1 MKKPSEIFNKIR
13 SYNMQEKDDK
23 QKVNNMKAF
32 GTLFTESVKEVERL
46 EEQIQLLDE
55 MPGANMDTRA
65 VHKHLK
71 KQGWSLTRSSGGHDV
86 FTHPEA
92 KHHIPVPR
100 HRQLKAPLVRGI
112 LKQSQVNEAK
122 DEQEYGYEGDMA
134 MNQLETII
142 RHATY
147 LKDMMKPDTDLPEWV
162 QSKITLAQ
170 DYIQTACDYMT
181 SEMKEEV
188 KDEYARKVDKYL
200 KKKYNK
206 EEVELDEAR
215 MAASASTR
223 AGLAKRNAGMP
234 NKSNLSPAEEAA
246 KKKESDASFARL
258 MAYADKQKAKT
269 NEEVEQLE
277 EGRPSQ
283 RHPLEGHEY
292 HRKTDAELEYIAK
305 DAHKAAEAMKGHNT
319 DAENKYRDQASDSA
333 TVRYFRKK
341 NGMQP
346 WYKKKYGHVNEET
359 SKHAGWIAHYNGQK
373 HEIPKEH
380 AKDLYDAKQKAIA
393 HFKAPKSKHSLIAIK
408 PAYNEEVVV
417 EDNVINTN
425 SPNSVL
431 NNPATQQATSTN
443 ITKKKQVIDR
453 YTTGKSSAVSGT
465 TVVASPRES
474 VEIQEGRM
482 KDMASDDDFHPT
494 VTKSE
499 PPFDGPYKTKPKN
512 VTDKSGAVHTPMSRA
527 KDLAK
532 RAARKNGGLKE
543 DNDNTLS
550 SYDKEDTPAKKTLS
564 KTAGMV
570 KDLATNAKVKAK
582 GKKSDDTF
590 QPEPEL
596 ASNIVR

>member
-1 MKKPSEIFNKIR
+1 MKKFSNLF
-13 SYNMQEKDDK
+13 EKSDPCWKGYEMVGMKDK
-23 QKVNNMKAF
+23 NGKKVPNCVP
-32 GTLFTESVKEVERL
+32 VKESL
-46 EEQIQLLDE
+46 EEQIQMLDE

-112 LKQSQVNEAK
+112 LKQSQV
-122 DEQEYGYEGDMA
+122 
-134 MNQLETII
+134 
-142 RHATY
+142 R
-147 LKDMMKPDTDLPEWV
+147 
-162 QSKITLAQ
+162 
-170 DYIQTACDYMT
+170 
-181 SEMKEEV
+181 EEI
-188 KDEYARKVDKYL
+188 
-200 KKKYNK
+200 
-206 EEVELDEAR
+206 
-215 MAASASTR
+215 
-223 AGLAKRNAGMP
+223 
-234 NKSNLSPAEEAA
+234 
-246 KKKESDASFARL
+246 
-258 MAYADKQKAKT
+258 
-269 NEEVEQLE
+269 EQLE

-292 HRKTDAELEYIAK
+292 HRKTNAELEYIAK
-305 DAHKAAEAMKGHNT
+305 DAHKAAEAMKSHNT
-319 DAENKYRDQASDSA
+319 AAENKYRDQASDSA
-333 TVRYFRKK
+333 TVRYFRQK
-341 NGMQP
+341 NGMP
-346 WYKKKYGHVNEET
+346 NWYKKKYGHIN
-359 SKHAGWIAHYNGQK
+359 
-373 HEIPKEH
+373 
-380 AKDLYDAKQKAIA
+380 
-393 HFKAPKSKHSLIAIK
+393 
-408 PAYNEEVVV
+408 

-482 KDMASDDDFHPT
+482 KDMAGDTDFHPT
-494 VTKSE
+494 VTNSK

-512 VTDKSGAVHTPMSRA
+512 VTDKSGAVHTPMSRV
-527 KDLAK
+527 KNLAK
-532 RAARKNGGLKE
+532 QAARKNGGLKE

-570 KDLATNAKVKAK
+570 KDLADKAKAKAK

>member
-1 MKKPSEIFNKIR
+1 
-13 SYNMQEKDDK
+13 
-23 QKVNNMKAF
+23 
-32 GTLFTESVKEVERL
+32 
-46 EEQIQLLDE
+46 
-55 MPGANMDTRA
+55 MDTRA

-86 FTHPEA
+86 FTHPDA

-112 LKQSQVNEAK
+112 LKQSQVNE
-122 DEQEYGYEGDMA
+122 
-134 MNQLETII
+134 QLEEEKK
-142 RHATY
+142 AN
-147 LKDMMKPDTDLPEWV
+147 
-162 QSKITLAQ
+162 
-170 DYIQTACDYMT
+170 T
-181 SEMKEEV
+181 SSV
-188 KDEYARKVDKYL
+188 
-200 KKKYNK
+200 
-206 EEVELDEAR
+206 
-215 MAASASTR
+215 R
-223 AGLAKRNAGMP
+223 AGLSKRPVKPLTG
-234 NKSNLSPAEEAA
+234 KDAEK
-246 KKKESDASFARL
+246 KKKESDAAWERL
-258 MAYADKQKAKT
+258 MSYANSMKK
-269 NEEVEQLE
+269 EEIEKLD

-292 HRKTDAELEYIAK
+292 HRKTNAELEYIAK
-305 DAHKAAEAMKGHNT
+305 DAHKAAEAMKSHNT

-333 TVRYFRKK
+333 TVRYFRQK
-341 NGMQP
+341 NGMP
-346 WYKKKYGHVNEET
+346 NWYKKKYGHVNEET

-431 NNPATQQATSTN
+431 NNPATQQATTTN

-482 KDMASDDDFHPT
+482 KDMAGDTDFHPT
-494 VTKSE
+494 VTKSK

-512 VTDKSGAVHTPMSRA
+512 VTDKSGAVHTPMSRV
-527 KDLAK
+527 KDLAR

-543 DNDNTLS
+543 DNENTLS

-570 KDLATNAKVKAK
+570 KDLADKAKTKAK

>member
-1 MKKPSEIFNKIR
+1 
-13 SYNMQEKDDK
+13 
-23 QKVNNMKAF
+23 MKAF
-32 GTLFTESVKEVERL
+32 GTLFTESVKEVESL

-206 EEVELDEAR
+206 EEVE
-215 MAASASTR
+215 
-223 AGLAKRNAGMP
+223 
-234 NKSNLSPAEEAA
+234 
-246 KKKESDASFARL
+246 
-258 MAYADKQKAKT
+258 
-269 NEEVEQLE
+269 QLE

-292 HRKTDAELEYIAK
+292 HKKTDAELEYIAK

-443 ITKKKQVIDR
+443 VTKKKQVIDR

-482 KDMASDDDFHPT
+482 KDMAGDTDFHPT

-543 DNDNTLS
+543 DNENTLS

-564 KTAGMV
+564 KTAGMI
-570 KDLATNAKVKAK
+570 KDLADKAKVKAK

>member
-1 MKKPSEIFNKIR
+1 MVLQLTE
-13 SYNMQEKDDK
+13 
-23 QKVNNMKAF
+23 QKVNNMRTF
-32 GTLFTESVKEVERL
+32 STLFTESVKEVESL

-86 FTHPEA
+86 FTHPQA

-188 KDEYARKVDKYL
+188 
-200 KKKYNK
+200 
-206 EEVELDEAR
+206 ELDEAR
-215 MAASASTR
+215 VAASASTR

-234 NKSNLSPAEEAA
+234 NKSNLSPAEQAA
-246 KKKESDASFARL
+246 KKKESDDSFARL
-258 MAYADKQKAKT
+258 MAYAAAQKAKT
-269 NEEVEQLE
+269 NEEVEQLD

-292 HRKTDAELEYIAK
+292 HRKTNAELEYIAK
-305 DAHKAAEAMKGHNT
+305 DAHKAAEAMKSHNT

-333 TVRYFRKK
+333 TVRYFRQK
-341 NGMQP
+341 NGMP
-346 WYKKKYGHVNEET
+346 NWYKKKYGHVNEET

-431 NNPATQQATSTN
+431 NNPATQPATSTN

-453 YTTGKSSAVSGT
+453 YTTGASKMPSAT
-465 TVVASPRES
+465 NVVASPRES

-482 KDMASDDDFHPT
+482 KDMSTDTDFHPT

-570 KDLATNAKVKAK
+570 KDLADKAKVKAK
-582 GKKSDDTF
+582 TKTSDDKF
-590 QPEPEL
+590 QPDPEL

>member
-1 MKKPSEIFNKIR
+1 MIT
-13 SYNMQEKDDK
+13 
-23 QKVNNMKAF
+23 F
-32 GTLFTESVKEVERL
+32 GTLFTESVKEVEDL
-46 EEQIQLLDE
+46 NEQIQLLDE

-112 LKQSQVNEAK
+112 LKQS
-122 DEQEYGYEGDMA
+122 
-134 MNQLETII
+134 
-142 RHATY
+142 
-147 LKDMMKPDTDLPEWV
+147 
-162 QSKITLAQ
+162 
-170 DYIQTACDYMT
+170 
-181 SEMKEEV
+181 EV
-188 KDEYARKVDKYL
+188 R
-200 KKKYNK
+200 
-206 EEVELDEAR
+206 
-215 MAASASTR
+215 
-223 AGLAKRNAGMP
+223 
-234 NKSNLSPAEEAA
+234 
-246 KKKESDASFARL
+246 
-258 MAYADKQKAKT
+258 
-269 NEEVEQLE
+269 NEEVEQLVE
-277 EGRPSQ
+277 YGDTAKGQKMLTKVQKRAVDRVVSKKADTDPKYAKKNQDTANAAYERMKMEATGNPGMPTPHDQGKEHAKKGHPYDNPYNQSGEEHEHSQYKKGYESHKKQGVAEESKGLWANIHAKRERIKNGSGERMRKPGSEGAPSAEDLKNSQVKEDTIQEGRPSQ

-292 HRKTDAELEYIAK
+292 HRKTNAELEYIAK
-305 DAHKAAEAMKGHNT
+305 DAHKAAEAMKSHNT

-393 HFKAPKSKHSLIAIK
+393 HFKAPKSKHGLIAIK
-408 PAYNEEVVV
+408 PAYNEEVVL

-425 SPNSVL
+425 AVNSVHAQ
-431 NNPATQQATSTN
+431 P
-443 ITKKKQVIDR
+443 KKKVQDVER
-453 YTTGKSSAVSGT
+453 YVTGQSKVVSGT
-465 TVVASPRES
+465 NVVASPRES
-474 VEIQEGRM
+474 VQEGVAM
-482 KDMASDDDFHPT
+482 NIA
-494 VTKSE
+494 KS
-499 PPFDGPYKTKPKN
+499 
-512 VTDKSGAVHTPMSRA
+512 
-527 KDLAK
+527 
-532 RAARKNGGLKE
+532 AARRNAGLTE
-543 DNDNTLS
+543 NENTLS

-570 KDLATNAKVKAK
+570 KDLANKAKEKAK

>member
-1 MKKPSEIFNKIR
+1 MR
-13 SYNMQEKDDK
+13 
-23 QKVNNMKAF
+23 AF
-32 GTLFTESVKEVERL
+32 GTLFTESVQEVESL

-188 KDEYARKVDKYL
+188 
-200 KKKYNK
+200 
-206 EEVELDEAR
+206 
-215 MAASASTR
+215 
-223 AGLAKRNAGMP
+223 
-234 NKSNLSPAEEAA
+234 
-246 KKKESDASFARL
+246 
-258 MAYADKQKAKT
+258 
-269 NEEVEQLE
+269 EQLE

-292 HRKTDAELEYIAK
+292 HRKTNAELEYIAK
-305 DAHKAAEAMKGHNT
+305 DAHKAAEAMKSHNT

-333 TVRYFRKK
+333 TVRYFRQK
-341 NGMQP
+341 NGMP
-346 WYKKKYGHVNEET
+346 NWYKKKYGHVNEET

-431 NNPATQQATSTN
+431 NNPATQQATTTN

-482 KDMASDDDFHPT
+482 KDMAGDTDFHPT
-494 VTKSE
+494 VTKSK

-512 VTDKSGAVHTPMSRA
+512 VTDKSGAVHTPMSRV
-527 KDLAK
+527 KNLAK
-532 RAARKNGGLKE
+532 QAARKNGGLKE
-543 DNDNTLS
+543 ENNDNTLS
-550 SYDKEDTPAKKTLS
+550 SYDKDDTPAKKTLS

-570 KDLATNAKVKAK
+570 KDLAKNAKEKAK
-582 GKKSDDTF
+582 TKTSNDKF

>member
-1 MKKPSEIFNKIR
+1 MKSFSI
-13 SYNMQEKDDK
+13 
-23 QKVNNMKAF
+23 
-32 GTLFTESVKEVERL
+32 LFTESVKEVEDL
-46 EEQIQLLDE
+46 NEQIQLLDE

-71 KQGWSLTRSSGGHDV
+71 KQGWSLTRTSGGHDV

-100 HRQLKAPLVRGI
+100 HRQLKAPLVKGI
-112 LKQSQVNEAK
+112 LKQSEV
-122 DEQEYGYEGDMA
+122 
-134 MNQLETII
+134 
-142 RHATY
+142 H
-147 LKDMMKPDTDLPEWV
+147 
-162 QSKITLAQ
+162 
-170 DYIQTACDYMT
+170 
-181 SEMKEEV
+181 KEEV
-188 KDEYARKVDKYL
+188 V
-200 KKKYNK
+200 
-206 EEVELDEAR
+206 EEGK
-215 MAASASTR
+215 TGP
-223 AGLAKRNAGMP
+223 GLWANIHAKRERIKNGSGERMRKPGSEGAP
-234 NKSNLSPAEEAA
+234 TDKDLKNSQV
-246 KKKESDASFARL
+246 KEDTL
-258 MAYADKQKAKT
+258 Q
-269 NEEVEQLE
+269 

-305 DAHKAAEAMKGHNT
+305 DAHKAAEAMKSHNT
-319 DAENKYRDQASDSA
+319 AAENKYRDQASDSA

-341 NGMQP
+341 NGMP
-346 WYKKKYGHVNEET
+346 NWYKKKYGHVNE
-359 SKHAGWIAHYNGQK
+359 SLVDMVMGA
-373 HEIPKEH
+373 
-380 AKDLYDAKQKAIA
+380 AKDAGLKAKVAKSSAERKKDTDDMLKKRAASDKAAGIKRPLGGLYSKEY
-393 HFKAPKSKHSLIAIK
+393 HPKV
-408 PAYNEEVVV
+408 N

-425 SPNSVL
+425 SQNSIDGVQ
-431 NNPATQQATSTN
+431 PATQTN

-453 YTTGKSSAVSGT
+453 YTTGTSKMPSAT
-465 TVVASPRES
+465 NVVASPRES

-482 KDMASDDDFHPT
+482 KNMASDDDFHPT
-494 VTKSE
+494 VTKSA

-570 KDLATNAKVKAK
+570 KDLADKAK
-582 GKKSDDTF
+582 TKAKTKKSDDTF

-596 ASNIVR
+596 ASHIVR

>member
-1 MKKPSEIFNKIR
+1 MR
-13 SYNMQEKDDK
+13 
-23 QKVNNMKAF
+23 AF
-32 GTLFTESVKEVERL
+32 GTLFTESVQEVESL

-86 FTHPEA
+86 FTHPDA

-112 LKQSQVNEAK
+112 LKQSQVRE
-122 DEQEYGYEGDMA
+122 DIEIG
-134 MNQLETII
+134 
-142 RHATY
+142 
-147 LKDMMKPDTDLPEWV
+147 
-162 QSKITLAQ
+162 
-170 DYIQTACDYMT
+170 
-181 SEMKEEV
+181 EEV
-188 KDEYARKVDKYL
+188 KDEYTRKVEKYL

-206 EEVELDEAR
+206 EEVE
-215 MAASASTR
+215 
-223 AGLAKRNAGMP
+223 
-234 NKSNLSPAEEAA
+234 
-246 KKKESDASFARL
+246 
-258 MAYADKQKAKT
+258 
-269 NEEVEQLE
+269 QLK

-292 HRKTDAELEYIAK
+292 HKKTDAELEYIAK

-346 WYKKKYGHVNEET
+346 WYKKKYGHVNEE
-359 SKHAGWIAHYNGQK
+359 
-373 HEIPKEH
+373 
-380 AKDLYDAKQKAIA
+380 
-393 HFKAPKSKHSLIAIK
+393 
-408 PAYNEEVVV
+408 VV
-417 EDNVINTN
+417 EEGAKSAGVGWMLKADPKLGDKVKQNKNRYKAMVKSFGNKDAGKSVNDKVIKEDDVINTN

-431 NNPATQQATSTN
+431 NNPATTTN
-443 ITKKKQVIDR
+443 VTKKKQVIDR

-482 KDMASDDDFHPT
+482 KDMAGDTDFHPT
-494 VTKSE
+494 VTKSK

-532 RAARKNGGLKE
+532 KAARKNGGLKE
-543 DNDNTLS
+543 DNENTLS

-570 KDLATNAKVKAK
+570 KDLADKAKVKAK

>member
-1 MKKPSEIFNKIR
+1 
-13 SYNMQEKDDK
+13 
-23 QKVNNMKAF
+23 MKAF
-32 GTLFTESVKEVERL
+32 GTLFTESVKEVESL

-100 HRQLKAPLVRGI
+100 HRQLKAPLVKGI

-215 MAASASTR
+215 VAASASTR

-292 HRKTDAELEYIAK
+292 HRKTNAELEYIAK
-305 DAHKAAEAMKGHNT
+305 DAHKAAEAMKSHNT
-319 DAENKYRDQASDSA
+319 AAENKYRDQANDSA
-333 TVRYFRKK
+333 TVRYFRQK
-341 NGMQP
+341 NGMP
-346 WYKKKYGHVNEET
+346 NWYKKKYGHV
-359 SKHAGWIAHYNGQK
+359 
-373 HEIPKEH
+373 
-380 AKDLYDAKQKAIA
+380 
-393 HFKAPKSKHSLIAIK
+393 
-408 PAYNEEVVV
+408 NEEVVV

-474 VEIQEGRM
+474 IEIQEGRM
-482 KDMASDDDFHPT
+482 KDMAGDTDFHPT

-532 RAARKNGGLKE
+532 KAARKNGGLKE

>member
-1 MKKPSEIFNKIR
+1 
-13 SYNMQEKDDK
+13 
-23 QKVNNMKAF
+23 MKAF
-32 GTLFTESVKEVERL
+32 GTLFTESVKEVESL

-112 LKQSQVNEAK
+112 LKQSQV
-122 DEQEYGYEGDMA
+122 
-134 MNQLETII
+134 
-142 RHATY
+142 R
-147 LKDMMKPDTDLPEWV
+147 
-162 QSKITLAQ
+162 
-170 DYIQTACDYMT
+170 
-181 SEMKEEV
+181 EEI
-188 KDEYARKVDKYL
+188 
-200 KKKYNK
+200 
-206 EEVELDEAR
+206 
-215 MAASASTR
+215 
-223 AGLAKRNAGMP
+223 
-234 NKSNLSPAEEAA
+234 
-246 KKKESDASFARL
+246 
-258 MAYADKQKAKT
+258 
-269 NEEVEQLE
+269 EQLE

-292 HRKTDAELEYIAK
+292 HRKTNAELEYIAK
-305 DAHKAAEAMKGHNT
+305 DAHKAAEAMKSHNT
-319 DAENKYRDQASDSA
+319 AAENKYRDQASDSA
-333 TVRYFRKK
+333 TVRYFRQK
-341 NGMQP
+341 NGMP
-346 WYKKKYGHVNEET
+346 NWYKKKYGHVNEET

-482 KDMASDDDFHPT
+482 KDMAGDTDFHPT
-494 VTKSE
+494 VTKSK

-570 KDLATNAKVKAK
+570 KDLADKAKVKAK